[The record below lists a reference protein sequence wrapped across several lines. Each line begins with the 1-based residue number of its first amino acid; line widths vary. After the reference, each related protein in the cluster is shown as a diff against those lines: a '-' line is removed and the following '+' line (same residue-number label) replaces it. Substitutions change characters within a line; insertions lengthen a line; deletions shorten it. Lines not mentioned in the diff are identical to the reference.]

1 MASLALPSQPELLQS
16 HPALIRLKAL
26 LRQPLRVTVSD
37 GRIFLGTFAGIDQP
51 LNLLLVNAEEFRTE
65 ENHSGRYVG
74 QVVIAWR
81 FVVKVEEEVHK
92 ENRHADNQITLSLL
106 PRELPVIQSHN
117 RASSGEVAR
126 AKRPSYIYEI
136 KTSRHFAMFGIRKA
150 LVASALLIPSF
161 VKADDLNIYT
171 DGALASGWEDWSWS
185 SVLDYAATDLFE
197 GTSSISVTS
206 DAWAALSVKL
216 EGTFPSFAGL
226 RFDIAFAMLTLYP
239 KGANPDIS
247 ISIESTTDDAQ
258 SPTIPLSAFQQTIT
272 ADGFTSLLM
281 DFSALPGI
289 GSPLGTDSWDRI
301 TFQAGANGATSI
313 VITPEFLSAE
323 PIANNV
329 IAVTTKGAV
338 NFSDVSITLNQKA
351 LTVKSN
357 NTYSPPDTPAK
368 TITYLTL
375 ASSLSPGTLLIT
387 AGNSTFNWTLPSVQY
402 ASIVQSVNQ
411 AINPHIYG
419 VNFPTSASYV
429 EHLGV
434 TMSRWGGNA
443 VTAYN
448 PFGGFTNAGSDW
460 YFENRASDSADDW
473 VGWVQNAGSATMLTV
488 PALDW
493 VSKDASSYSYP
504 RSIYPEQSGFD
515 PYNSDAGNGLFP
527 NGSYVT
533 PVPDQN
539 NVYVPWNTS
548 AAKQWLSGMK
558 NKPTIVTIDNE
569 IEIASSTHQDMHP
582 IPVNYDEELS
592 RVIDF
597 ATAAKE
603 AVPGVLV
610 GAPSTYWTSSV
621 GYSDN
626 AAHSN
631 IDFLPWF
638 LQQMK
643 AYEDANGTRLL
654 DYLDIHYYFQAD
666 TSADDAAAKALRL
679 RMTRSLWDTSYV
691 DESWVGVDPQ
701 NHQWNPT
708 VVELIPRFKTLIDI
722 NYPGTKL
729 SIGEWSSA
737 KDTDVTGGLVTADS
751 LGIFGQYGVDSAT
764 YWATPDELGPVGLA
778 YWLYRGYGTYFGSSS
793 AQVNFS
799 NPQPDILGLYA
810 GTENRSLSLVIINKD
825 PAVSVAWDLVDVP
838 LGNYFMRH
846 FGGAA
851 GIAKWQTN
859 ITLSAN
865 DYIVVPPYTAVF
877 LKQL

>member
-1 MASLALPSQPELLQS
+1 
-16 HPALIRLKAL
+16 
-26 LRQPLRVTVSD
+26 
-37 GRIFLGTFAGIDQP
+37 
-51 LNLLLVNAEEFRTE
+51 
-65 ENHSGRYVG
+65 
-74 QVVIAWR
+74 
-81 FVVKVEEEVHK
+81 
-92 ENRHADNQITLSLL
+92 
-106 PRELPVIQSHN
+106 
-117 RASSGEVAR
+117 
-126 AKRPSYIYEI
+126 
-136 KTSRHFAMFGIRKA
+136 MFGLRTA
-150 LVASALLIPSF
+150 LVALALLIPSL
-161 VKADDLNIYT
+161 VKADDLYIYT
-171 DGALASGWEDWSWS
+171 DGALAPGWEDWSWS
-185 SVLDYAATDLFE
+185 STLDFNATDLFE

-216 EGTFPSFAGL
+216 EGTFLNYAGL
-226 RFDIAFAMLTLYP
+226 KFDVAGP
-239 KGANPDIS
+239 NPDVS
-247 ISIESTTDDAQ
+247 ISIQSTTDNNE
-258 SPTIPLSAFQQTIT
+258 SPTIPLSAFGQTIT
-272 ADGFTSLLM
+272 SGSFTSLLM
-281 DFSALPGI
+281 DFSALPGV
-289 GSPLGTDSWDRI
+289 GSPLGNDSWDRI
-301 TFQAGANGATSI
+301 TFQAGGNGATYHLDNIVLVESI
-313 VITPEFLSAE
+313 IITPEFLSAE
-323 PIANNV
+323 PLANDV
-329 IAVTTKGAV
+329 IAITTKGAV
-338 NFSDVSITLNQKA
+338 NFSDVSITLNQKVVFNVA
-351 LTVKSN
+351 LTVESSD
-357 NTYSPPDTPAK
+357 TYTPIDTPAK

-387 AGNSTFNWTLPSVQY
+387 AGNSTFNWTLPSVQH
-402 ASIVQSVNQ
+402 ASIVQSVKRP
-411 AINPHIYG
+411 INPYIYG
-419 VNFPTSASYV
+419 VNFPTSASYI

-448 PFGGFTNAGSDW
+448 PFGGFTNAGNDW

-473 VGWVQNAGSATMLTV
+473 VGWVQGAGSATMLTV

-504 RSIYPEQSGFD
+504 RSVYPDQGGFD
-515 PYNSDAGNGLFP
+515 PFNSDAGNGLFP

-548 AAKQWLSGMK
+548 AAKQWLSGMQ

-569 IEIASSTHQDMHP
+569 IEIASNTHQDMHP
-582 IPVNYDEELS
+582 VPISYDEELS

-603 AVPGVLV
+603 AIPNVLV
-610 GAPSTYWTSSV
+610 GAPSTCSWWYYWTSSV
-621 GYSDN
+621 GYSDTT
-626 AAHSN
+626 AHSN

-638 LQQMK
+638 LQQME
-643 AYEDANGTRLL
+643 AYEKANGTRLL

-679 RMTRSLWDTSYV
+679 RMSRSLWDTSYV

-701 NHQWNPT
+701 NHQSNPT
-708 VVELIPRFKTLIDI
+708 VVELVPRFKTLIDM

-729 SIGEWSSA
+729 SIGEWSST
-737 KDTDVTGGLVTADS
+737 KDTDITGGLVTVDS

-778 YWLYRGYGTYFGSSS
+778 YWLYRGYGTYFGNSS
-793 AQVNFS
+793 AQVNLS

-810 GTENRSLSLVIINKD
+810 GTENGTLSLVIINKD
-825 PAVSVAWDLVDVP
+825 PAVPVAWDLTNVP
-838 LGNYFMRH
+838 FGKYFMRH

-865 DYIVVPPYTAVF
+865 NYIVVPPYTAVF